1 MSIECLRSWILS
13 MRNRAHLDDFDE
25 STAQTAEAIGRGVE
39 LTSTLCQYKLSISKV
54 ERLWRILPSSA
65 SERVF
70 CPIFLS
76 QAGTHTTKSSSLS
89 VFRGWWHGMHWKDKF
104 LDREWRDCTASAER
118 VQTNRFH
125 DSGNDGIQ
133 ILSHV
138 LCWFKFKSVDLEGAE
153 ENTNSKRFRNYLVL
167 MHFGRSL
174 RDPQT
179 L

>member
-1 MSIECLRSWILS
+1 
-13 MRNRAHLDDFDE
+13 MRNRAHLSDFDE

-89 VFRGWWHGMHWKDKF
+89 VFRG
-104 LDREWRDCTASAER
+104 
-118 VQTNRFH
+118 
-125 DSGNDGIQ
+125 
-133 ILSHV
+133 
-138 LCWFKFKSVDLEGAE
+138 
-153 ENTNSKRFRNYLVL
+153 
-167 MHFGRSL
+167 
-174 RDPQT
+174 
-179 L
+179 